1 MRRIKVSSSP
11 DWPPRAD
18 TVGGAGGAEDGDD
31 RLPNRRQGVHRLSRL
46 RRCRRRQTPGR
57 AGGARGVGQ
66 NDYIRKRAEMLA
78 GLGYTAFALDMY
90 GGGQVADH
98 PDSAKAFRQA
108 VMSDL
113 AVAAKRFDA
122 AKAVLRRQPTVDGE
136 NVAAIGY
143 CMGGTIVL
151 HMARVG
157 TDLDGVVSYHG
168 GLATDAGATGQGEG
182 AGAGVYRRGRSDGA
196 LRPGAGLR
204 RRNAGRRRIP
214 AGRLPGAKHAFTNPE
229 ADDLGQRFGMP
240 LAYDKAA
247 DAGSWASE
255 LSQAD
260 FCPLIGSVR
269 TSPMA
274 FSQV

>member
-1 MRRIKVSSSP
+1 MRRIKHFVVTGFTLLALIPSAV
-11 DWPPRAD
+11 RAELKTETIAYRID
-18 TVGGAGGAEDGDD
+18 DKEFTGYLAYDDAVAGK
-31 RLPNRRQGVHRLSRL
+31 RPGVLVVHE
-46 RRCRRRQTPGR
+46 
-57 AGGARGVGQ
+57 VWGQ

-136 NVAAIGY
+136 NIAAIGY
-143 CMGGTIVL
+143 CMGGSIVL
-151 HMARVG
+151 HMARLG

-168 GLATDAGATGQGEG
+168 GLATQTPAQPGKVKAHVLVFTGEADPMVPSDQVQAFAGEMQQ
-182 AGAGVYRRGRSDGA
+182 AGVAYHLVGY
-196 LRPGAGLR
+196 
-204 RRNAGRRRIP
+204 
-214 AGRLPGAKHAFTNPE
+214 PGAKHAFTNPE

-247 DAGSWASE
+247 DAGSWAQTE
-255 LSQAD
+255 LFLKQIFA
-260 FCPLIGSVR
+260 R
-269 TSPMA
+269 
-274 FSQV
+274 